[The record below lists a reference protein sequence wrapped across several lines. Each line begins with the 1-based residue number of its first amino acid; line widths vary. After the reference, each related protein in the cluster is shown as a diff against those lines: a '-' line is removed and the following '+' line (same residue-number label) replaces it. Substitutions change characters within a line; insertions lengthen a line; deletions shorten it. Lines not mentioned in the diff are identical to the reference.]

1 MTHQERSVLVGIDGG
16 PSGREA
22 LSLGT
27 ALAVLTGS
35 EVVLGSVYGFES
47 GKFGGLTWP
56 PHHDADEWLAE
67 VEKDLEGQG
76 MPWRSLT
83 VPATSVAEGLVWLAE
98 RESVQAIVLGSSRH
112 GRVGRVLAG
121 STARRVI
128 HGAPCAVAVA
138 PHQWRPLPSDAPISI
153 GVAFTDSPEAHEAL
167 SVAADLAT
175 AAHASL
181 HVLTAVHDPSPAH
194 PMFGASGMTYGIWME
209 DRRAEMERAAREAV
223 ETLPAHVA
231 ADVTVLDGDPVTRL
245 AEASDGLDLLVLGS
259 RRYGPVRTT
268 LLGGVSSPLIERA
281 ACPLVIVPRGVHGH
295 AHEPEPARAAADA
308 LR

>member
-1 MTHQERSVLVGIDGG
+1 
-16 PSGREA
+16 
-22 LSLGT
+22 
-27 ALAVLTGS
+27 
-35 EVVLGSVYGFES
+35 
-47 GKFGGLTWP
+47 
-56 PHHDADEWLAE
+56 
-67 VEKDLEGQG
+67 
-76 MPWRSLT
+76 
-83 VPATSVAEGLVWLAE
+83 
-98 RESVQAIVLGSSRH
+98 
-112 GRVGRVLAG
+112 
-121 STARRVI
+121 
-128 HGAPCAVAVA
+128 
-138 PHQWRPLPSDAPISI
+138 
-153 GVAFTDSPEAHEAL
+153 
-167 SVAADLAT
+167 
-175 AAHASL
+175 
-181 HVLTAVHDPSPAH
+181 
-194 PMFGASGMTYGIWME
+194 MFGASGMTYGIWME